1 MKEISEKEMISMA
14 NSEIVNMDGYIK
26 GMLVISAQQEGE
38 RVVIRGEIF
47 TDEVGLPTEKTKLS
61 FLIYSKIS
69 DKYSKEFTIV

>member
-1 MKEISEKEMISMA
+1 MKKISEKELVSIA
-14 NSEIVNMDGYIK
+14 NSEIANMDGYVK
-26 GMLVISAQQEGE
+26 GMLVTSAQQEGE

-47 TDEVGLPTEKTKLS
+47 SDEVGLPTEKTKLS

>member
-1 MKEISEKEMISMA
+1 MKG
-14 NSEIVNMDGYIK
+14 V
-26 GMLVISAQQEGE
+26 LVISAQQEGE